1 MIFSAGGFKDGQSQ
15 TKSTM
20 RKTILS
26 AFLLLAVSAFVY
38 PQHVSFKLT
47 GGLAWING
55 NDYNSG
61 IAGEN
66 KYIKVT
72 SLTTSGAYKTLES
85 GANLQFEIINYLNP
99 RLAIGIGGGYYRLAN
114 KSKVTSQG
122 TISDVPYSAES
133 TYKTRLSVIPLF
145 LNFHYFLRLAAK
157 MSLDIFAGPVFQIVQ
172 FNFENPS
179 KTSIMSIDH
188 TVSFTA
194 SKTSLDFQGGLGL
207 HYEFSS
213 GFALFLEAGYRRG
226 QISNIKGNWADLGNS
241 ASGPISNSSAEYFMW
256 TYNEAVQGSTY
267 RRIGY
272 FDKNGPAGDSISG
285 ARKAD
290 LQLSGLTAAAGLKF
304 SF

>member
-1 MIFSAGGFKDGQSQ
+1 
-15 TKSTM
+15 M

-26 AFLLLAVSAFVY
+26 SFLLLGAAAFVY

-55 NDYNSG
+55 DDYSSG

-66 KYIKVT
+66 KYIKDT
-72 SLTTSGAYKTLES
+72 SLTMSGAYKTLES

-99 RLAIGIGGGYYRLAN
+99 RLGVGIGGGYYRLAN
-114 KSKVTSQG
+114 KSKVTNQG
-122 TISDVPYSAES
+122 TLSDAPFDTES

-145 LNFHYFLRLAAK
+145 LNFHYFLRVAAK
-157 MSLDIFAGPVFQIVQ
+157 TSLDVFAGPVFQIVQ

-179 KTSIMSIDH
+179 KTSILSTDH

-194 SKTSLDFQGGLGL
+194 SKTSLDIQGGLGL
-207 HYEFSS
+207 NYEVSS
-213 GFALFLEAGYRRG
+213 GVALILEAGYRRG
-226 QISNIKGNWADLGNS
+226 RISDIKGNWADLGDS

-256 TYNEAVQGSTY
+256 TYNEIVQGNVY
-267 RRIGY
+267 QRIGY
-272 FDKNGPAGDSISG
+272 FDKNGPVGDSISG

-290 LQLSGLTAAAGLKF
+290 LKLSGLTAAAGLKF